1 MIYLDTNIIVYSYIS
16 PDDQKQIVSSQLIET
31 LISDNNLLL
40 SPLVMQELIF
50 VLNKL
55 QLSKTEISD
64 IIELF
69 KKYCRRNIYKKLVLD
84 AYELCLKVDNLK
96 HINDAVHLKF
106 AEKYASK
113 FITFDKD
120 FNKFRSFTS
129 IEIEVLTA

>member
-16 PDDQKQIVSSQLIET
+16 PDDQNQVVSSQLIET

-120 FNKFRSFTS
+120 FNKFKSFTS

>member
-1 MIYLDTNIIVYSYIS
+1 MMIYLDTNVIVYSYIS
-16 PDDQKQIVSSQLIET
+16 PDDRKQIVSSRLIET

-55 QLSKTEISD
+55 RLSKPEISD

-69 KKYCRRNIYKKLVLD
+69 KKYSLGNIDKKLVLD
-84 AYELCLKVDNLK
+84 AYDLCLKVDNLK
-96 HINDAVHLKF
+96 YINDAVHLKF

-113 FITFDKD
+113 FITFDND
-120 FNKFRSFTS
+120 YNKFKPFTS
-129 IEIEVLTA
+129 I

>member
-31 LISDNNLLL
+31 LISENNLLL
-40 SPLVMQELIF
+40 SPLVIQELIF

-69 KKYCRRNIYKKLVLD
+69 KKYCRRNIYKRLVLD

-96 HINDAVHLKF
+96 YINDAVHLKF

-120 FNKFRSFTS
+120 FNKFKSFTS